1 MRQAELIYEALG
13 GIDERWPADAHR
25 RPKRHFA
32 AKAAL
37 LAACLLLMILVPTI
51 GDILA
56 PKGGVGWWQDS
67 KLPLDIFEYNG
78 TYYEVVPTTDSR
90 TLGDFALPQQITPDM
105 VGQALGWPNAT
116 HGTQEETQLYLYQ
129 PYEHIRTDTGGE
141 LRAQR
146 AVMIAE
152 RGGVYSYA
160 LFCNFIPF
168 DSNTH
173 QEMSEMLAVYGI
185 DEAADIAEVRIGSR
199 GYTEAA
205 DIAYIYEVLQD
216 SLSMG
221 NDSFQQLIFGPLDT
235 EEARQTFS
243 IELAES
249 ALEMELITTE
259 GVVARNISYYP
270 HIGYI
275 SWALNYYQL
284 DKQL

>member
-13 GIDERWPADAHR
+13 GIDGRWLADAHR
-25 RPKRHFA
+25 PRKSRSA

-56 PKGGVGWWQDS
+56 PKGGLGWWQDG

-78 TYYEVVPTTDSR
+78 TYYEVVPLSDGQ
-90 TLGDFALPQQITPDM
+90 TLRSFNLPQQITPDM
-105 VGQALGWPNAT
+105 VGQALGRPDAT
-116 HGTQEETQLYLYQ
+116 HGEQAETQLYLYQ
-129 PYEHIRTDTGGE
+129 PYRHIRTDTDGE

-152 RGGVYSYA
+152 RGGEYSYA

-173 QEMSEMLAVYGI
+173 QEMSEMFAVYGI

-199 GYTEAA
+199 RYTAAA
-205 DIAYIYEVLQD
+205 DIAYIYKAMWD
-216 SLSMG
+216 SFSMG
-221 NDSFQQLIFGPLDT
+221 NDSFQQLIFGPLNT
-235 EEARQTFS
+235 EEARQAFS
-243 IELAES
+243 IELADS
-249 ALEMELITTE
+249 ALEMELLTDE
-259 GVVARNISYYP
+259 GVVAKNIRYYP
-270 HIGYI
+270 NIGYI